1 MKILTKL
8 NIKKIC
14 TFFGLVFLTS
24 CSTSDIPPKEL
35 EERQGLMEERQGLM
49 YEANSQIPYSGLI
62 KRHFRNGQTKF
73 IGNYIDGKSEG
84 QWEYYFK
91 NGQLEAIG
99 DYKDGKKEGFW
110 SFYREDGGKV
120 RVQYYVDDRNVW
132 VSKTLR
138 PKDVVVRNGIT
149 YQINE
154 KNPFYGT
161 INVYWVNMIGDEL
174 SLRVRHT
181 YLNGRISGNMTS
193 YHRNGQVES
202 KGYAKDGKKE
212 GLWECYYKNGQLESK
227 GNYIDGKLN
236 GLIEFYYEN
245 GQLDVTG
252 NMIDDKREGFWESY
266 KSGLLWGQGNY
277 KDDKREGVW
286 IFFDGNGQLNNKMTY
301 VKGKPQRNYWSLG
314 GTKRYPSC

>member
-1 MKILTKL
+1 MLTKL

-35 EERQGLMEERQGLM
+35 EERQGLM

-110 SFYREDGGKV
+110 RYYREDGMFV
-120 RVQYYVDDRNVW
+120 RVRYYVDDRNVW

-149 YQINE
+149 YQINK

-161 INVYWVNMIGDEL
+161 IDVHWVNMIGDEL

-202 KGYAKDGKKE
+202 KGNYKDGKKE
-212 GLWECYYKNGQLESK
+212 GLWECYYKNGQLASK

-236 GLIEFYYEN
+236 GLIEFYNED

-252 NMIDDKREGFWESY
+252 NMIDDKREGLWKSY
-266 KSGLLWGQGNY
+266 HSGSWSGLLWGQGNY

-286 IFFDGNGQLNNKMTY
+286 MFFDGNGQLENQMEY
-301 VKGKPQRNYWSLG
+301 VNGIRQTNLWSVG
-314 GTKRYPSC
+314 GRKRSTRC